1 MKQVVVVI
9 PVYKTDLKETEVIA
23 LERCKTVL
31 KNYPIVLV
39 APEGLQASYME
50 GFETAYFD
58 INYFTNIAG
67 YNELL
72 MSKGF
77 YERFAMYEFMLIC
90 QLDALVLK
98 DELAYWCEKGYDY
111 IGATWLDKDRN
122 VFRRVSRNIRTWL
135 YLNALRGKQ
144 NADAGMKMGYA
155 THNQVGNGGFSLRR
169 ISAMLRV
176 VEAYPTWIRRIL
188 EAKIPEDV
196 FFSILI
202 NLYQPKKLQVATY
215 KAGIAFAFEMHPQKA
230 YKINGNNLPFG
241 CHDFDDWEND
251 FWQNILKDLDTPQN

>member
-9 PVYKTDLKETEVIA
+9 PVYKTELKESETIA
-23 LERCKTVL
+23 LERCKKIL
-31 KNYPIVLV
+31 QHYPIVFV
-39 APEGLQASYME
+39 APEGLQAIYME
-50 GFETAYFD
+50 GLEIQRFD
-58 INYFTNIAG
+58 AHYFTGIAG

-72 MSKGF
+72 MSEKF
-77 YERFAMYEFMLIC
+77 YNRFAEYEFMLVC

-122 VFRRVSRNIRTWL
+122 IFRRVSRNIRTWL
-135 YLNALRGKQ
+135 YLNTLRGKQ
-144 NADAGMKMGYA
+144 NADADMKMGYA

-176 VEAYPTWIRRIL
+176 VQAYPDWIARIL
-188 EAKIPEDV
+188 EARIPEDV
-196 FFSILI
+196 FFSILV
-202 NLYQPKKLQVATY
+202 NLYHPNQVHIAPY
-215 KAGIAFAFEMHPQKA
+215 KEGIAFAFEMHPQKA
-230 YKINGNNLPFG
+230 YRLNGNRLPFG

-251 FWQNILKDLDTPQN
+251 FWQDVLKNI